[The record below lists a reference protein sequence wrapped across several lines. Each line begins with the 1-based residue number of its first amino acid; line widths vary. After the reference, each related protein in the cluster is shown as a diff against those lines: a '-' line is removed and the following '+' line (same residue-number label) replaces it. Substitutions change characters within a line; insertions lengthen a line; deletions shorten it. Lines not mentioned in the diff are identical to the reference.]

1 MGTEPMDASLPYL
14 LIGLTGWE
22 QLVAMLI
29 SDGSMRPL
37 SLNHL
42 VHGLNLKQKGSRQA
56 ARLSGPDPAATR
68 D

>member
-1 MGTEPMDASLPYL
+1 MHPYL
-14 LIGLTGWE
+14 IFFNIGLTGWE